1 MTKPIQPEPTQDGR
15 EIPRLLSL
23 TVAPIVVEQR
33 ERGVAKKKKRKG
45 ERKKKRKE
53 KKERGGGGKKG
64 KLARRLGTMK
74 RLDLF

>member
-33 ERGVAKKKKRKG
+33 ERGVAKKKKKG
-45 ERKKKRKE
+45 PVQ
-53 KKERGGGGKKG
+53 
-64 KLARRLGTMK
+64 L
-74 RLDLF
+74 

>member
-45 ERKKKRKE
+45 ERKKKE
-53 KKERGGGGKKG
+53 KKRKKG
-64 KLARRLGTMK
+64 EGEKK
-74 RLDLF
+74 KES

>member
-33 ERGVAKKKKRKG
+33 ERGVAKKKK
-45 ERKKKRKE
+45 
-53 KKERGGGGKKG
+53 KKG
-64 KLARRLGTMK
+64 RA
-74 RLDLF
+74 

>member
-33 ERGVAKKKKRKG
+33 ERGMAKKKKKRKG
-45 ERKKKRKE
+45 ERKKKKRKE
-53 KKERGGGGKKG
+53 RKERGEKKR
-64 KLARRLGTMK
+64 KLARGLGTMK

>member
-33 ERGVAKKKKRKG
+33 ERGVAKKKKKKRKG
-45 ERKKKRKE
+45 ERKKKE
-53 KKERGGGGKKG
+53 KKRKKG
-64 KLARRLGTMK
+64 EGEKK
-74 RLDLF
+74 KES